1 MIYYINSGDNMDKIL
16 IVEDEIKIRE
26 ELKYFLENNGYQ
38 VNFVENFENTLNE
51 IQKIETDLILMDINI
66 PGINGMH
73 LCREIRK
80 TSKIPIIIVTSRDTE
95 MDELLCMNYG
105 ADDFITKPYNMQIL
119 LAHIEAVLK
128 RSKPEISHILE
139 YKGMKINLSKG
150 TIDYN
155 NQTIILTKNEI
166 QIFSYLLERQGT
178 VVTRDELMNY
188 LWDTET
194 FIDDNTLT
202 VNMAR
207 LRKKL
212 EDLGFKDVI
221 ETRRGWGYI
230 ILWNSKT
237 LSKKK
242 QL

>member
-1 MIYYINSGDNMDKIL
+1 MERIL
-16 IVEDEIKIRE
+16 IVEDEVKIRE
-26 ELKYFLENNGYQ
+26 ELKTFLKNNGYEILTI
-38 VNFVENFENTLNE
+38 NNFENTLDQIKKLE
-51 IQKIETDLILMDINI
+51 IDLILIDINI

-230 ILWNSKT
+230 IL
-237 LSKKK
+237 
-242 QL
+242 

>member
-1 MIYYINSGDNMDKIL
+1 MERIL
-16 IVEDEIKIRE
+16 IVEDEVKIRE
-26 ELKYFLENNGYQ
+26 ELKTFLENNGYEILTI
-38 VNFVENFENTLNE
+38 NNFENTLDQ
-51 IQKIETDLILMDINI
+51 IKKLDIDLILMDINI

-150 TIDYN
+150 TIDYD
-155 NQTIILTKNEI
+155 NQTVILTKNEI
-166 QIFSYLLERQGT
+166 QIFSYLLERRGT

-188 LWDTET
+188 LWNTEA

-212 EDLGFKDVI
+212 EYLEFKDVI

-230 ILWNSKT
+230 IL
-237 LSKKK
+237 
-242 QL
+242 

>member
-1 MIYYINSGDNMDKIL
+1 MERIL
-16 IVEDEIKIRE
+16 IVEDEVKIRE
-26 ELKYFLENNGYQ
+26 ELKTFLENNGYEILTI
-38 VNFVENFENTLNE
+38 NNFENTLDQIKKLE
-51 IQKIETDLILMDINI
+51 IDLILMDINI

-150 TIDYN
+150 AIDYN

-230 ILWNSKT
+230 IL
-237 LSKKK
+237 
-242 QL
+242 

>member
-1 MIYYINSGDNMDKIL
+1 MERIL
-16 IVEDEIKIRE
+16 IVEDEVKIRE
-26 ELKYFLENNGYQ
+26 ELKTFLENNGYEILTI
-38 VNFVENFENTLNE
+38 NNFENTLDQ
-51 IQKIETDLILMDINI
+51 IKKLDIDLILMDINI

-150 TIDYN
+150 TIDYD
-155 NQTIILTKNEI
+155 NQTVILTKNEI
-166 QIFSYLLERQGT
+166 QIFSYLLERRGT

-230 ILWNSKT
+230 IL
-237 LSKKK
+237 
-242 QL
+242 

>member
-1 MIYYINSGDNMDKIL
+1 MERIL
-16 IVEDEIKIRE
+16 IVEDEVKIRE
-26 ELKYFLENNGYQ
+26 ELKTFLENNGYEILTI
-38 VNFVENFENTLNE
+38 NNFENTLDQ
-51 IQKIETDLILMDINI
+51 IKKLDIDLILMDINI

-105 ADDFITKPYNMQIL
+105 AEDFITKPYNMQIL

-150 TIDYN
+150 TIDYD
-155 NQTIILTKNEI
+155 NQTVILTKNEI
-166 QIFSYLLERQGT
+166 QIFSYLLERRGT

-188 LWDTET
+188 LWNTEA

-230 ILWNSKT
+230 IL
-237 LSKKK
+237 
-242 QL
+242 

>member
-1 MIYYINSGDNMDKIL
+1 MERIL
-16 IVEDEIKIRE
+16 IVEDEVKIRE
-26 ELKYFLENNGYQ
+26 ELKTFLENNGYEILTI
-38 VNFVENFENTLNE
+38 NNFENTLDQ
-51 IQKIETDLILMDINI
+51 IKKLDIDLILMDINI

-155 NQTIILTKNEI
+155 NQTIILTKNEV
-166 QIFSYLLERQGT
+166 QIFSYLLERRGT

-230 ILWNSKT
+230 IL
-237 LSKKK
+237 
-242 QL
+242 

>member
-1 MIYYINSGDNMDKIL
+1 MERIL
-16 IVEDEIKIRE
+16 IVEDEVKIRE
-26 ELKYFLENNGYQ
+26 ELKTFLENNGYEILTI
-38 VNFVENFENTLNE
+38 NNFENTLDQ
-51 IQKIETDLILMDINI
+51 IKKLDIDLILMDINI

-237 LSKKK
+237 LSKKN
-242 QL
+242 

>member
-1 MIYYINSGDNMDKIL
+1 MERIL
-16 IVEDEIKIRE
+16 IVEDEVKIRE
-26 ELKYFLENNGYQ
+26 ELKTFLENNGYEILTI
-38 VNFVENFENTLNE
+38 NNFENTLDQ
-51 IQKIETDLILMDINI
+51 IKKLDIDLILMDINI

-80 TSKIPIIIVTSRDTE
+80 TSKISIIIVTSRDTE

-150 TIDYN
+150 TIDYD
-155 NQTIILTKNEI
+155 NQTVILTKNEI

-188 LWDTET
+188 LWNTEA

-230 ILWNSKT
+230 IL
-237 LSKKK
+237 
-242 QL
+242 

>member
-1 MIYYINSGDNMDKIL
+1 MERIL
-16 IVEDEIKIRE
+16 IVEDEVKIRE
-26 ELKYFLENNGYQ
+26 ELKTFLENNGYEILTI
-38 VNFVENFENTLNE
+38 NNFENTLDQ
-51 IQKIETDLILMDINI
+51 IKKLDIDLILMDINI

-188 LWDTET
+188 LWNTEA

-230 ILWNSKT
+230 IL
-237 LSKKK
+237 
-242 QL
+242 

>member
-1 MIYYINSGDNMDKIL
+1 MDRIL
-16 IVEDEIKIRE
+16 IVEDEVKIRE
-26 ELKYFLENNGYQ
+26 ELKTFLENNGYEILTI
-38 VNFVENFENTLNE
+38 NNFENTLDQIKKLE
-51 IQKIETDLILMDINI
+51 IDLILMDINI

-80 TSKIPIIIVTSRDTE
+80 TSKIPTIIVTSRDTE

-150 TIDYN
+150 TIDYD
-155 NQTIILTKNEI
+155 NQTVILTKNEI
-166 QIFSYLLERQGT
+166 QIFSYLLERRGT

-188 LWDTET
+188 LWNTEA

-230 ILWNSKT
+230 IL
-237 LSKKK
+237 
-242 QL
+242 

>member
-1 MIYYINSGDNMDKIL
+1 MERIL
-16 IVEDEIKIRE
+16 IVEDEVKIRE
-26 ELKYFLENNGYQ
+26 ELKTFLENNGYEILTI
-38 VNFVENFENTLNE
+38 NNFENTLDQIKKLE
-51 IQKIETDLILMDINI
+51 IDLILIDINI

-150 TIDYN
+150 AIDYN

-230 ILWNSKT
+230 IL
-237 LSKKK
+237 
-242 QL
+242 

>member
-1 MIYYINSGDNMDKIL
+1 MERIL
-16 IVEDEIKIRE
+16 IVEDEVKIRE
-26 ELKYFLENNGYQ
+26 ELKTFLENNGYEILTI
-38 VNFVENFENTLNE
+38 NNFENTLDQ
-51 IQKIETDLILMDINI
+51 IKKLDIDLILMDINI

-80 TSKIPIIIVTSRDTE
+80 TSKISIIIVTSRDTE

-150 TIDYN
+150 TIDYD
-155 NQTIILTKNEI
+155 NQTVILTKNEI
-166 QIFSYLLERQGT
+166 QIFSYLLERRGT

-230 ILWNSKT
+230 IL
-237 LSKKK
+237 
-242 QL
+242 

>member
-1 MIYYINSGDNMDKIL
+1 MERIL
-16 IVEDEIKIRE
+16 IVEDEVKIRE
-26 ELKYFLENNGYQ
+26 ELKTFLENNGYEILTI
-38 VNFVENFENTLNE
+38 NNFENTLDQIKKLE
-51 IQKIETDLILMDINI
+51 IDLILMDINI

-150 TIDYN
+150 TIDYD
-155 NQTIILTKNEI
+155 NQTVILTKNEI
-166 QIFSYLLERQGT
+166 QIFSYLLERRGT

-188 LWDTET
+188 LWNTEA

-212 EDLGFKDVI
+212 EDLGFKDII

-237 LSKKK
+237 LSKKN
-242 QL
+242 

>member
-1 MIYYINSGDNMDKIL
+1 MERIL
-16 IVEDEIKIRE
+16 IVEDEVKIRE
-26 ELKYFLENNGYQ
+26 ELKTFLENNGYEILTI
-38 VNFVENFENTLNE
+38 NNFENTLDQIKKLE
-51 IQKIETDLILMDINI
+51 IDLILIDINI

-80 TSKIPIIIVTSRDTE
+80 TSKISIIIVTSRDTE
-95 MDELLCMNYG
+95 MDELLYMNYG

-150 TIDYN
+150 TIDYD
-155 NQTIILTKNEI
+155 NQTVILTKNEI
-166 QIFSYLLERQGT
+166 QIFSYLLERRGT

-188 LWDTET
+188 LWNTEA

-230 ILWNSKT
+230 IL
-237 LSKKK
+237 
-242 QL
+242 

>member
-16 IVEDEIKIRE
+16 IVEDEVKIRE
-26 ELKYFLENNGYQ
+26 ELKTFLENNGYEILTI
-38 VNFVENFENTLNE
+38 NNFENTLDQIKKLE
-51 IQKIETDLILMDINI
+51 IDLILIDINI

-166 QIFSYLLERQGT
+166 QIFSYLLERRGT

-188 LWDTET
+188 LWNTEA

-230 ILWNSKT
+230 IL
-237 LSKKK
+237 
-242 QL
+242 

>member
-26 ELKYFLENNGYQ
+26 ELKTFLENNGYEILTI
-38 VNFVENFENTLNE
+38 NNFENTLDQIKKLE
-51 IQKIETDLILMDINI
+51 IDLILMDINI

-230 ILWNSKT
+230 IL
-237 LSKKK
+237 
-242 QL
+242 

>member
-1 MIYYINSGDNMDKIL
+1 MERIL
-16 IVEDEIKIRE
+16 IVEDEVKIRE
-26 ELKYFLENNGYQ
+26 ELKTFLENNGYEILTI
-38 VNFVENFENTLNE
+38 NNFENTLDQIKKLE
-51 IQKIETDLILMDINI
+51 IDLILIDINI

-155 NQTIILTKNEI
+155 NQTIVLTKNEI

-230 ILWNSKT
+230 IL
-237 LSKKK
+237 
-242 QL
+242 

>member
-1 MIYYINSGDNMDKIL
+1 MERIL
-16 IVEDEIKIRE
+16 IVEDEVKIRE
-26 ELKYFLENNGYQ
+26 ELKTFLENNGYEILTI
-38 VNFVENFENTLNE
+38 NNFENTLDQ
-51 IQKIETDLILMDINI
+51 IKKLDIDLILMDINI

-150 TIDYN
+150 AIDYN

-230 ILWNSKT
+230 IL
-237 LSKKK
+237 
-242 QL
+242 

>member
-1 MIYYINSGDNMDKIL
+1 MERIL

-26 ELKYFLENNGYQ
+26 ELKTFLENNGYEILTI
-38 VNFVENFENTLNE
+38 NNFENTLDQIKKLE
-51 IQKIETDLILMDINI
+51 IDLILIDINI

-155 NQTIILTKNEI
+155 NQTVILTKNEV

-230 ILWNSKT
+230 IL
-237 LSKKK
+237 
-242 QL
+242 

>member
-1 MIYYINSGDNMDKIL
+1 MERIL
-16 IVEDEIKIRE
+16 IVEDEVKIRE
-26 ELKYFLENNGYQ
+26 ELKTFLENNGYEILTI
-38 VNFVENFENTLNE
+38 NNFENTLDQ
-51 IQKIETDLILMDINI
+51 IKKLDIDLILMDINI

-150 TIDYN
+150 TIDYD
-155 NQTIILTKNEI
+155 NQTVILTKNEI
-166 QIFSYLLERQGT
+166 QIFSYLLERRGT

-188 LWDTET
+188 LWNTES

-230 ILWNSKT
+230 IL
-237 LSKKK
+237 
-242 QL
+242 

>member
-1 MIYYINSGDNMDKIL
+1 MERIL
-16 IVEDEIKIRE
+16 IVEDEVKIRE
-26 ELKYFLENNGYQ
+26 ELKTFLENNGYEILTI
-38 VNFVENFENTLNE
+38 NNFENTLDQIKKLE
-51 IQKIETDLILMDINI
+51 IDLILIDINI